1 MKLGQDAGFEQ
12 EDETWVGFHL
22 PWSTWPGFLLKTAAQ
37 EFFFSRSMR
46 GLCSQGQGFLYL
58 WLSSLLYGNSA
69 GREKSPK
76 WGMTWFLSI
85 SHTHTHIHTRICWSG
100 EKFSTFD
107 SYTQP
112 LRILGQISFYPSH
125 WGCRN
130 WELGIRELAGIALMK
145 RTFYLWG
152 HKIFIKERA
161 WLR

>member
-1 MKLGQDAGFEQ
+1 MLALSRKMRLGLDPTFLDQPDQAFCWRQLLRSSFFLDPWESYVVRGRASFTCGWALCCMGAVLAGKNLQ
-12 EDETWVGFHL
+12 SGVWHG
-22 PWSTWPGFLLKTAAQ
+22 
-37 EFFFSRSMR
+37 
-46 GLCSQGQGFLYL
+46 
-58 WLSSLLYGNSA
+58 SSP
-69 GREKSPK
+69 SP
-76 WGMTWFLSI
+76 
-85 SHTHTHIHTRICWSG
+85 THTHIHTHICWSG

>member
-12 EDETWVGFHL
+12 EDETWVGSHL

-58 WLSSLLYGNSA
+58 WLSSLLYGSSA
-69 GREKSPK
+69 DRENLQSGVWHGPSPSP
-76 WGMTWFLSI
+76 THTYI
-85 SHTHTHIHTRICWSG
+85 HTHICWSG

-112 LRILGQISFYPSH
+112 LRILGQISLYPSH
-125 WGCRN
+125 WGRRN